1 MIDMNNL
8 NDTQRMFIQGAYE
21 IVINSTNVKGI
32 INRAKD
38 NPMNEKS
45 LEDIINAELDKAL
58 VKLMTK
64 STLLMTDYNEKE
76 SAIELLKE
84 RHIERL
90 GK

>member
-8 NDTQRMFIQGAYE
+8 NATQKMFIQGAYE
-21 IVINSTNVKGI
+21 IVMNSTNVKGI

-38 NPMNEKS
+38 NPMNEMS
-45 LEDIINAELDKAL
+45 LDDIINAELNKAL